1 MNELKLAKTFAY
13 ILASV
18 IILSICSIPLGILT
32 FNSNDK
38 LTAEMVSILKID
50 DELNNV
56 NLDVLMKSGKFNVVL
71 GDSLEVL
78 TNNSKI
84 TAEYK
89 DNEITIKNQSLKY
102 GNNDSV
108 LTLKIPEY
116 VVFDKINLELGA
128 GLSEI
133 NNLKANN
140 WQIELGA
147 GKFTFDN
154 ILATQKIMI
163 EAGVGSLD
171 IVNSDLNNLT
181 LDGGVG
187 KIDFSG
193 YITGNSKI
201 EVGIGKIGIDIKD
214 TKENYALILEKGIG
228 SIEVD
233 GVDSSSGTFGN
244 GKNTLNASGGI
255 GKLEINFS
263 K

>member
-56 NLDVLMKSGKFNVVL
+56 N
-71 GDSLEVL
+71 
-78 TNNSKI
+78 
-84 TAEYK
+84 
-89 DNEITIKNQSLKY
+89 
-102 GNNDSV
+102 
-108 LTLKIPEY
+108 
-116 VVFDKINLELGA
+116 
-128 GLSEI
+128 
-133 NNLKANN
+133 

-147 GKFTFDN
+147 GKFTFDH

-201 EVGIGKIGIDIKD
+201 EVGIGKIGLDIKD